1 MRFLRL
7 MPRCSCSLV
16 TAVGKLVF
24 RFDLLLK
31 DVKKKK
37 KKKDV
42 KCLDKD
48 GGYATKYP
56 TFE

>member
-1 MRFLRL
+1 MQ
-7 MPRCSCSLV
+7 
-16 TAVGKLVF
+16 
-24 RFDLLLK
+24 LLSGHCRGETGVQIWPALEGRQ
-31 DVKKKK
+31 KKK

-56 TFE
+56 TFEWKT